1 MKRLLFYTLIIA
13 IMVLSVILSI
23 AYLTPPKVIPQ
34 YSDDKLRELAL
45 FKGLKSTPN
54 TYEKL
59 LELVD
64 DASNP
69 MSASKIVL
77 GEKLFFD
84 VNLSKNRQT
93 SCSTCHSFDRDLK
106 NRGAMSK
113 MINSPKEQ
121 TNNCVAC
128 HLRDQSG
135 VDRFTFSQGD
145 NQEPHP
151 NLLNTQS
158 ILNTAFSKH
167 FTWSGEVSSLRQQ
180 SENSFLAYH
189 KMNITADE
197 LVLRVGKSEKYRAM
211 FSTAFQDD
219 ITFENIN
226 KAIEVYVKTLVTRG
240 AYDRFLDGDNSA
252 ISSDAKRGL
261 ANFIGFGCKGCHS
274 DISLG
279 GQSIQRFPLRDFA
292 QVYDLKPNFELFPE
306 FKRFDGE
313 FPFENSGG
321 FLGKNKEHLFRVP
334 ILRNVTKTSPY
345 FHNGAVPKIREAV
358 NVMAKHQLG
367 RHLTLEQIDEIV
379 AFLRTLEGDIIE
391 YEIRENR

>member
-1 MKRLLFYTLIIA
+1 MKKILFYALII
-13 IMVLSVILSI
+13 IITVLSVILSI
-23 AYLTPPKVIPQ
+23 AYLTPPKVIPE

-45 FKGLKSTPN
+45 FKGLKPTPN

-64 DASNP
+64 DVSNP
-69 MSASKIVL
+69 MSASKIAL
-77 GEKLFFD
+77 GRELFFD
-84 VNLSKNRQT
+84 TNLSKNGQT
-93 SCSTCHSFDRDLK
+93 SCSTCHSFDKDLK

-113 MINSPKEQ
+113 MIGSKEEQ
-121 TNNCVAC
+121 INNCVAC

-145 NQEPHP
+145 NNEPHP
-151 NLLNTQS
+151 YLLNTQT
-158 ILNTAFSKH
+158 ILNTAFAKH
-167 FTWSGEVSSLRQQ
+167 FTWSGEVSSLREQ
-180 SENSFLAYH
+180 SKNSFLDYH
-189 KMNITADE
+189 KMNITAEE
-197 LVLRVGKSEKYRAM
+197 LEQRVMKSEKYIDM
-211 FSTAFQDD
+211 FSDTFQDA

-226 KAIEVYVKTLVTRG
+226 KAIEVYLKTLVTRG

-252 ISSDAKRGL
+252 MSSDAKRGL

-306 FKRFDGE
+306 FRRFDSE

-391 YEIRENR
+391 YDIRENK